1 MKTIVVNG
9 KTFEEAVYPIEIE
22 PSIFAKR
29 RNLGGVQRETIRV
42 TVTAEYAD
50 VAEAFVNNAEW
61 SITEKVPNEDG
72 SFGETVYDK
81 SEYSVA
87 GDIVDHRDGR
97 ITVYMAK
104 PTETETVR
112 REVEVL
118 LPNLRD
124 EDAVKVP
131 NLYPAFVVGKDYK
144 VGERLSHLGVLYR
157 VLQAHTSQATWTP
170 DVAHSLFEK
179 VAT

>member
-1 MKTIVVNG
+1 MNTIIVNG
-9 KTFEEAVYPIEIE
+9 KTFEAAKYPIEIE

-29 RNLGGVQRETIRV
+29 RNLGGTQRDTVRV
-42 TVTAEYAD
+42 TVAAEYAD
-50 VAEAFVNNAEW
+50 VAEAFVNDAEW
-61 SITEKVPNEDG
+61 SVTEKIMNEDG
-72 SFGETVYDK
+72 TEGEVVYDK

-118 LPNLRD
+118 LPNLTD

-131 NLYPAFVVGKDYK
+131 NLYPAFAVGKNYK
-144 VGERLSHLGVLYR
+144 VGERLSYNGVLYR

-170 DVAHSLFEK
+170 GAAHSLFEK

>member
-1 MKTIVVNG
+1 MKTITING
-9 KTFEEAVYPIEIE
+9 KTFEEATYPIEIE

-29 RNLGGVQRETIRV
+29 RNLGGAQRDTIRV
-42 TVTAEYAD
+42 TVSAAYAD
-50 VAEAFVNNAEW
+50 VAEAFVSDVEW
-61 SITEKVPNEDG
+61 SITETSYNDAGEKVE
-72 SFGETVYDK
+72 SVYDK

-118 LPNLRD
+118 LPNLKD

-131 NLYPAFVVGKDYK
+131 NLYPAFAVGKAYA
-144 VGERLSHLGVLYR
+144 VGERLSYNGVLYR
-157 VLQAHTSQATWTP
+157 VLQGHTSQATWTP
-170 DVAHSLFEK
+170 DAAHSLFEK

>member
-1 MKTIVVNG
+1 MKTITING

-29 RNLGGVQRETIRV
+29 RNMGGVQRDTIRV
-42 TVTAEYAD
+42 TVTAAYAD

-72 SFGETVYDK
+72 TYGETVYDK

-87 GDIVDHRDGR
+87 GDIIDHRDGR

-104 PTETETVR
+104 PTETEAIR
-112 REVEVL
+112 RDVEVL
-118 LPNLRD
+118 LPTLTD
-124 EDAVKVP
+124 EMAATVP

-144 VGERLSHLGVLYR
+144 TGERLSHGGVLYR
-157 VLQAHTSQATWTP
+157 VLQNHTSQADWTP
-170 DVAHSLFEK
+170 DVAVSLFSK
-179 VAT
+179 V